1 MTMCGN
7 EEFYIGSTT
16 KSLKERLGAHKV
28 KSRKSNSKVS
38 KWIRKF
44 GEESLVIIPL
54 FVVSGLCT
62 KKLRALERCAIKRY
76 GATLNMNQPITTRE
90 EHLKDIIRLNSK
102 ELNCLCGKV
111 VTQSALCSHKR
122 SRKHQLEIYR
132 YYY

>member
-1 MTMCGN
+1 MCGN

-16 KSLKERLGAHKV
+16 KSLRDRLRAHKV

-44 GEESLVIIPL
+44 GEEFLVIIPL

-62 KKLRALERCAIKRY
+62 KDLRALERYTIERY
-76 GATLNMNQPITTRE
+76 GATLNMNQPIITRE
-90 EHLKDIIRLNSK
+90 EHLKDMIRLNSK
-102 ELNCLCGKV
+102 ELSCLCSKV
-111 VTQSALCSHKR
+111 VTQSVLCSHTR
-122 SRKHQLEIYR
+122 SKKHQLELYR